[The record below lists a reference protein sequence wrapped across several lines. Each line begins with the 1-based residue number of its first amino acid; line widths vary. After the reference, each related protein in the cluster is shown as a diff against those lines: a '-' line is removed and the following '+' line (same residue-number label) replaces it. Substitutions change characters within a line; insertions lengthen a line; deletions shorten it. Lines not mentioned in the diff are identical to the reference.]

1 VDGVTICAD
10 GASALHERHEL
21 PSLPRSARFA
31 SNLRKDCIRSV
42 ENRGGHRFSAYGP
55 AVTERQLGEIE
66 RVLLYVGDA
75 RSRADRAAAALE
87 REDAPAHMVAALA
100 DTARRMGE
108 AYRALSQ
115 RTYYAVAP
123 ETDR

>member
-1 VDGVTICAD
+1 M
-10 GASALHERHEL
+10 
-21 PSLPRSARFA
+21 
-31 SNLRKDCIRSV
+31 
-42 ENRGGHRFSAYGP
+42 
-55 AVTERQLGEIE
+55 TERQLGEIE

-115 RTYYAVAP
+115 STYYAVTP